1 MYTINKRETSYE
13 GLMEKF
19 ETTPD
24 AVYDLFTDNKNQFL
38 VPKISITPK
47 DLAEVPG
54 LADLVET
61 IKKLEDEYKKAVGH
75 RKYILRKE
83 IIDLRRQQYMLKQSY
98 YCPPQSN
105 AQNRYPNTSSPDF
118 HESYSINSNQ
128 EVEASGNLSLG
139 NPDHVSLLLC
149 NYSDLKMDSYEN
161 FNSDMYYILQDLE

>member
-61 IKKLEDEYKKAVGH
+61 IKKLEDEYKKAAGH

-83 IIDLRRQQYMLKQSY
+83 ILDLRRQ
-98 YCPPQSN
+98 
-105 AQNRYPNTSSPDF
+105 
-118 HESYSINSNQ
+118 
-128 EVEASGNLSLG
+128 
-139 NPDHVSLLLC
+139 
-149 NYSDLKMDSYEN
+149 
-161 FNSDMYYILQDLE
+161 